1 MQWFDKQPTRLPEA
15 LMFTFRT
22 DGAEQYRLHKIDQY
36 IDPADVITNG
46 SQRQHGQFRKNKL
59 VIPTRRQML
68 NFQLCLTGSCG
79 FAIVCIGC
87 LM

>member
-46 SQRQHGQFRKNKL
+46 SQRQHGQFRK
-59 VIPTRRQML
+59 L
-68 NFQLCLTGSCG
+68 NCQSYASSCFQLYVSGCYGL
-79 FAIVCIGC
+79 AIVCIDC
-87 LM
+87 LMTL